1 MKLHSTRCEH
11 MDDWFVGFFE
21 GDGSFQQGRDL
32 AIVLTQKQTHILHV
46 IQQHY
51 QRGAVL
57 AQKADGSVSRFIVRK
72 KEDIIFFVRLLHN
85 KLRLSNRQAQYTR
98 FVKEWERRYTPVSL
112 PEQKLSPLAE
122 CAWLSGFIDAEGCF
136 HARLGKK
143 TYKQRIQFHLGQK
156 HDKQILYAIRDVFKK
171 GSVSKYTP
179 ASSFQYTLTGIKNMS
194 SLIEYVDRFPL
205 RSKKAIAY
213 TKWKKILVLL
223 QQKKH
228 LSEGFRPKLQKL
240 MQHINK

>member
-1 MKLHSTRCEH
+1 MTPYSTPCEH
-11 MDDWFVGFFE
+11 MDEWFVGFFE
-21 GDGSFQQGRDL
+21 ADGSFQQRRDL
-32 AIVLTQKQTHILHV
+32 AIVVTQKETQILHT
-46 IQQHY
+46 IQMHY

-57 AQKADGSVSRFIVRK
+57 AQKADGSVSRFIVRNQK
-72 KEDIIFFVRLLHN
+72 DILFFVKLFHN
-85 KLRLSNRQAQYTR
+85 KLRLCNRQAQYTR
-98 FVKEWERRYTPVSL
+98 FVKECERRYAPFSF
-112 PEQKLSPLAE
+112 PEQKLLPLEE

-143 TYKQRIQFHLGQK
+143 TYKQRIQFLLGQK

-171 GSVSKYTP
+171 GSVSNYTP

-194 SLIEYVDRFPL
+194 SLLEYVDGFPL

-228 LSEGFRPKLQKL
+228 LSQGFRPKLQKL
-240 MQHINK
+240 MQDVNK

>member
-1 MKLHSTRCEH
+1 MNSTRCEH
-11 MDDWFVGFFE
+11 MDEWVVGFFE

-32 AIVLTQKQTHILHV
+32 AIVLTQKETHILHT

-57 AQKADGSVSRFIVRK
+57 AQRADESVSRFIVRK
-72 KEDIIFFVRLLHN
+72 KKDIIFFIQLLHN
-85 KLRLSNRQAQYTR
+85 KLRLSNRQAQYNR
-98 FVKEWERRYTPVSL
+98 FLKECERRYGPFSL

-156 HDKQILYAIRDVFKK
+156 QDIQILYAIRDVFKK
-171 GSVSKYTP
+171 GSVSKYRP
-179 ASSFQYTLTGIKNMS
+179 ASRYTLTGIKNMS
-194 SLIEYVDRFPL
+194 PLIEYVDRFPL
-205 RSKKAIAY
+205 RSKKSVSY

-223 QQKKH
+223 QQRKH
-228 LSEGFRPKLQKL
+228 LSASFRPKLQKL